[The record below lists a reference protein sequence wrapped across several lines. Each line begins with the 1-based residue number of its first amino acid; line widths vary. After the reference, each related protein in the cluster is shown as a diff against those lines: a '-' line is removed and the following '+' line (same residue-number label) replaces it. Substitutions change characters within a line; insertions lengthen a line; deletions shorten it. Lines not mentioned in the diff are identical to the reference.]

1 MTASQYKN
9 ILQWTLFLNPEL
21 EKSDAMSAVRKL
33 FDNLGVAFPQG
44 TFTEILSVLKNDTFL
59 GWRSCS
65 CDETQK
71 YADIG
76 IPAIG
81 VANDK
86 TIIIPPKEAIS
97 ILTAN
102 KEIEKL
108 KSTYIK
114 YAAELTAEERENMCF
129 FVYSYGYKPKDSK

>member
-65 CDETQK
+65 CEEIHK
-71 YADIG
+71 FADIG

-86 TIIIPPKEAIS
+86 TIIIPPKDTVS
-97 ILTAN
+97 IKTASP
-102 KEIEKL
+102 EVGEC
-108 KSTYIK
+108 KSVYIK
-114 YAAELTAEERENMCF
+114 YPAELAAEEKENMCF
-129 FVYSYGYKPKDSK
+129 FVYSYGYKPKDAE